1 MLKGKT
7 DFSIYMHFTIFHSRD
22 NDVWDELFRQFRKG
36 QILFMERTLVLIKP
50 DAMQRDLVGEL
61 IQRFERKGLKLV
73 GIKMM
78 GLADDLLDEHYSHL
92 VGRDFFTEIKTF
104 MRSTPIIACC
114 WEGVDCVNTV
124 RAMCGI
130 TKAREAAPGTIRGDL
145 AMSVQANLVHASD
158 SLETAEVEVARF
170 FNADELFE
178 YEDVLNPFIY
188 SSREK

>member
-1 MLKGKT
+1 
-7 DFSIYMHFTIFHSRD
+7 
-22 NDVWDELFRQFRKG
+22 
-36 QILFMERTLVLIKP
+36 MERTLVLIKP

-78 GLADDLLDEHYSHL
+78 ALSDDLLDEHYSHL

-104 MRSTPIIACC
+104 MRSTPTIACC

-158 SLETAEVEVARF
+158 SLETADVEVARF
-170 FNADELFE
+170 FDADELFE

>member
-1 MLKGKT
+1 
-7 DFSIYMHFTIFHSRD
+7 
-22 NDVWDELFRQFRKG
+22 
-36 QILFMERTLVLIKP
+36 MERTLVLIKP
-50 DAMQRDLVGEL
+50 DAIQRDLVGEL
-61 IQRFERKGLKLV
+61 IQRFERKSLKLV

-78 GLADDLLDEHYSHL
+78 ALSDDVLDEHYSHL
-92 VGRDFFTEIKTF
+92 VGRDFFAEIKTF

-130 TKAREAAPGTIRGDL
+130 TKAREAAPGSIRGDL

-170 FNADELFE
+170 FNANELFA
-178 YEDVLNPFIY
+178 YEDVLNPFVY

>member
-1 MLKGKT
+1 
-7 DFSIYMHFTIFHSRD
+7 
-22 NDVWDELFRQFRKG
+22 
-36 QILFMERTLVLIKP
+36 MERTLVLIKP

-78 GLADDLLDEHYSHL
+78 ALPDELLDEHYSHL
-92 VGRDFFTEIKTF
+92 AGRDFFAEIKTF
-104 MRSTPIIACC
+104 MRATPVIACC
-114 WEGVDCVNTV
+114 WEGVDCVDTV
-124 RAMCGI
+124 RLMCGI

-158 SLETAEVEVARF
+158 SLETAEVEIPRF
-170 FNADELFE
+170 FDAGELFE

-188 SSREK
+188 NSREK

>member
-1 MLKGKT
+1 MGKKKGY
-7 DFSIYMHFTIFHSRD
+7 SI
-22 NDVWDELFRQFRKG
+22 
-36 QILFMERTLVLIKP
+36 FMERTLVLIKP

-78 GLADDLLDEHYSHL
+78 ALPDELLDEHYSHL
-92 VGRDFFTEIKTF
+92 AGRDFFAEIKTF

-124 RAMCGI
+124 RIMCGI
-130 TKAREAAPGTIRGDL
+130 TKAREADPGTIRGDL

-158 SLETAEVEVARF
+158 SLETAEVEIPRF
-170 FNADELFE
+170 FDADELFE

-188 SSREK
+188 NSREK